1 LAYTSCL
8 GASGTNL
15 KTFDGVLYADSAI
28 RFTQLS
34 DGLTQTLLIGE
45 RPTHSRFHFGNWY
58 AA

>member
-1 LAYTSCL
+1 L

-34 DGLTQTLLIGE
+34 DGLTQTLLIGG